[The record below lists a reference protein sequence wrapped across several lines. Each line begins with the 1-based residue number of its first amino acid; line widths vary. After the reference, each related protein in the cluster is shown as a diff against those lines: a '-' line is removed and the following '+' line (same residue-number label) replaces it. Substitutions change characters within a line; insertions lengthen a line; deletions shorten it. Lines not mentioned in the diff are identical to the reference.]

1 MTRSIIAGT
10 GAYLPEKILHNNDL
24 AQMVATSDKW
34 IRQRTGI
41 EMRHIADDGQTTSDL
56 AYIAAKRA
64 LADAAISADAI
75 DLIIVATSTPE
86 NIFPAT
92 ATRLQAKLGITKG
105 FAYDIQAVCSG
116 FIFAMAQADN
126 AIRLGQAK
134 CVLITGAEIF
144 SRLLDWQDRSTCVLF
159 GDGAGAVI
167 LQAQNVEDDA
177 NGLPKKGILSTHL
190 FADGRHYDQLYVE
203 TDAIGHSTSGFIRM
217 NGREVFRFAIN
228 MMVQSI
234 EAGLD
239 ASGLEAKAIDWLVP
253 HQANLR
259 IINAV
264 GEKLGLSEDKVVITV
279 QEHANTSAATIPI
292 ALARAAEQGKFKHGQ
307 LLALTAM
314 GAGFT
319 WGSAFLR
326 W

>member
-1 MTRSIIAGT
+1 MTRSIIIGT
-10 GAYLPEKILHNNDL
+10 GAYLPEKILHNADL
-24 AQMVATSDKW
+24 AQMVDTSDQW
-34 IRQRTGI
+34 IRKRTGI
-41 EMRHIADDGQTTSDL
+41 EKRHIADKGQTTSDL
-56 AYIAAKRA
+56 AYIAAQRA
-64 LADAAISADAI
+64 LTDAGLSADAI
-75 DLIIVATSTPE
+75 DLVIVATSTPE

-92 ATRLQAKLGITKG
+92 AARLQAKLGMTRG
-105 FAYDIQAVCSG
+105 AAYDIQAVCSG
-116 FIFAMAQADN
+116 FIFAIAQADN

-134 CVLITGAEIF
+134 CVLITGVEIF
-144 SRLLDWQDRSTCVLF
+144 SRILDWQDRSTCVLF

-167 LQAQNVEDDA
+167 LHAKDVDDDT
-177 NGLPKKGILSTHL
+177 NGNPKQGILSTHL
-190 FADGRHYDQLYVE
+190 FTDGRHYDQLYVE
-203 TDAIGHSTSGFIRM
+203 SDANSPCKSDYIRM
-217 NGREVFRFAIN
+217 NGREVYRFAIN

-234 EAGLD
+234 EAGLV
-239 ASGLEAKAIDWLVP
+239 ANALQTKAIDWLVT

-259 IINAV
+259 IIKAV
-264 GEKLGLSEDKVVITV
+264 GEKLDLSEDKVVITV

-292 ALARAAEQGKFKHGQ
+292 ALARAVEQGKFKRGQ